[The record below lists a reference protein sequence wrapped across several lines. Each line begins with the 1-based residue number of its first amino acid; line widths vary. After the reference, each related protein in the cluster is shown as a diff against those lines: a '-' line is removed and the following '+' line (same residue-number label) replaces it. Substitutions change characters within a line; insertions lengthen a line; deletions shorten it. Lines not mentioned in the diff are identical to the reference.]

1 MKTNLEDGTMKNSA
15 FNLAAAV
22 LALTFASG
30 AYAVECADGVRRAGC
45 ETSRGA
51 VEVRK
56 PVEPVPARGVE
67 VAPARGVEV
76 APAREAP
83 AAREAE
89 MRMTPECR
97 MVDGRRVCR

>member
-1 MKTNLEDGTMKNSA
+1 MKAHAFTLSA
-15 FNLAAAV
+15 AILGMTLGSSAH
-22 LALTFASG
+22 AL
-30 AYAVECADGVRRAGC
+30 ECADGVRRAGC
-45 ETSRGA
+45 ETARGA

-76 APAREAP
+76 APAREVP
-83 AAREAE
+83 VAREAE
-89 MRMTPECR
+89 VRAAPECR

>member
-1 MKTNLEDGTMKNSA
+1 MKASPFTL
-15 FNLAAAV
+15 LAAI
-22 LALTFASG
+22 LAMTFASG
-30 AYAVECADGVRRAGC
+30 AYAVDCADGVRRAEC

-56 PVEPVPARGVE
+56 PVDPVPTREVE

-76 APAREAP
+76 APAREVP
-83 AAREAE
+83 AARDAE
-89 MRMTPECR
+89 VRVTPECR

>member
-1 MKTNLEDGTMKNSA
+1 MKVSA
-15 FNLAAAV
+15 IKLSAAILAMM
-22 LALTFASG
+22 LASG
-30 AYAVECADGVRRAGC
+30 AYAVECRDGVRRAEC

-89 MRMTPECR
+89 MRVTPECR

>member
-1 MKTNLEDGTMKNSA
+1 MKASA
-15 FNLAAAV
+15 FILSAAILTMALAP
-22 LALTFASG
+22 S
-30 AYAVECADGVRRAGC
+30 AYAVTCVDGVRRAGC
-45 ETSRGA
+45 ETERGA

>member
-1 MKTNLEDGTMKNSA
+1 MKASA
-15 FNLAAAV
+15 FTLPAAILAM
-22 LALTFASG
+22 TFASG
-30 AYAVECADGVRRAGC
+30 AYAVDCADGVRRAEC

-76 APAREAP
+76 APAREVP
-83 AAREAE
+83 VARDAE
-89 MRMTPECR
+89 VRATPECR

>member
-1 MKTNLEDGTMKNSA
+1 MKTSLFTLSATLLTMA
-15 FNLAAAV
+15 FA
-22 LALTFASG
+22 TS
-30 AYAVECADGVRRAGC
+30 AYAVTCADGVRRAEC

-67 VAPARGVEV
+67 AAPARGVEV
-76 APAREAP
+76 APGREAP
-83 AAREAE
+83 VAREAE
-89 MRMTPECR
+89 VRASPECR

>member
-1 MKTNLEDGTMKNSA
+1 MKASVFALSA
-15 FNLAAAV
+15 AILGMTLASSAH
-22 LALTFASG
+22 AL
-30 AYAVECADGVRRAGC
+30 ECADGVRRAGC
-45 ETSRGA
+45 ETARGA

-76 APAREAP
+76 VPGREVPVAREADV
-83 AAREAE
+83 RV
-89 MRMTPECR
+89 TPECR

>member
-1 MKTNLEDGTMKNSA
+1 MKASA
-15 FNLAAAV
+15 FTLSAAV
-22 LALTFASG
+22 LTVTLVSS
-30 AYAVECADGVRRAGC
+30 AYAVTCVDGVRRAGC
-45 ETSRGA
+45 ETERGA

-76 APAREAP
+76 VPGREVP
-83 AAREAE
+83 VAREAE
-89 MRMTPECR
+89 VRVTPECR

>member
-1 MKTNLEDGTMKNSA
+1 MKAS
-15 FNLAAAV
+15 
-22 LALTFASG
+22 ALTVSAAIAAITLASS
-30 AYAVECADGVRRAGC
+30 AYAVECVDGVRRAGC

-51 VEVRK
+51 VAVRK

-76 APAREAP
+76 APAKELP

-89 MRMTPECR
+89 VRVTPECR

>member
-1 MKTNLEDGTMKNSA
+1 MKALVLTVSA
-15 FNLAAAV
+15 AIAAM
-22 LALTFASG
+22 TFASG

-76 APAREAP
+76 APAREVP

-89 MRMTPECR
+89 VRVTPECR

>member
-1 MKTNLEDGTMKNSA
+1 MQQREVLFFEDIAMKVSA
-15 FNLAAAV
+15 IKLSAAILAMM
-22 LALTFASG
+22 LASG
-30 AYAVECADGVRRAGC
+30 AYAVECRDGVRRAEC

-67 VAPARGVEV
+67 M

-89 MRMTPECR
+89 MRVTPECR

>member
-1 MKTNLEDGTMKNSA
+1 LKASVFALPA
-15 FNLAAAV
+15 AILAM
-22 LALTFASG
+22 TFASG
-30 AYAVECADGVRRAGC
+30 ACAVECADGVRRAEC

-56 PVEPVPARGVE
+56 PVEPVPERGVE

-76 APAREAP
+76 APAREVP
-83 AAREAE
+83 AARDAE
-89 MRMTPECR
+89 VRATPECR

>member
-1 MKTNLEDGTMKNSA
+1 MRASA
-15 FNLAAAV
+15 FTLSVAIAAI
-22 LALTFASG
+22 TFASG
-30 AYAVECADGVRRAGC
+30 AYAVECVDGVRRAGC

-76 APAREAP
+76 APAKELP

-89 MRMTPECR
+89 VRVTPECR

>member
-1 MKTNLEDGTMKNSA
+1 MKASVFTLSA
-15 FNLAAAV
+15 VIWAV
-22 LALTFASG
+22 TLLPS
-30 AYAVECADGVRRAGC
+30 AYAVTCVDGVRRAGC
-45 ETSRGA
+45 ETERGA

-76 APAREAP
+76 APAREVP
-83 AAREAE
+83 VAREAE
-89 MRMTPECR
+89 VRVTPECR

>member
-1 MKTNLEDGTMKNSA
+1 MKASA
-15 FNLAAAV
+15 FILSAAMLAM
-22 LALTFASG
+22 TFASG
-30 AYAVECADGVRRAGC
+30 AYAVECVDGVRRAEC

-76 APAREAP
+76 APAREVP
-83 AAREAE
+83 VARDAE
-89 MRMTPECR
+89 VRATPECR